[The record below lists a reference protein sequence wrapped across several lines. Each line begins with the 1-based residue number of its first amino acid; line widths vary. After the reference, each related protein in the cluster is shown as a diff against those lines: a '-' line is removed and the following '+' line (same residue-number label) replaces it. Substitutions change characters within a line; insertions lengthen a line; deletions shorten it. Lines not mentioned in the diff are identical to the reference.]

1 MEPSDLAQILRSAIM
16 DIMDVDLY
24 NQELAAEEID
34 SARIIAVRSQ
44 FEQFARS
51 LDGQNGTHT

>member
-1 MEPSDLAQILRSAIM
+1 
-16 DIMDVDLY
+16 MDVLDLDLY

-34 SARIIAVRSQ
+34 SAQIIAVQ
-44 FEQFARS
+44 QQFARS